1 VELVEAVYE
10 LRKTPEDFV
19 GTPEEYTRNR
29 VRELLNDY
37 AFAKDP
43 KYPVSFSFGR
53 CRYKLSS

>member
-53 CRYKLSS
+53 CRY